1 MEEIR
6 KVVILTMDNN
16 QVRSDKVVPLY
27 YLNRLS
33 LDNSVS
39 YDDALNFM
47 KDDFLVIFMF
57 TMKEDRKPFYSTIK
71 KYSKD
76 DKNDPDSI
84 IKFNKALSSM
94 ITHALIEVEFSEEQ
108 YREDVKLMLDIQG
121 MIMDLYNS
129 TISNTDIKDK
139 YRFLVESV
147 EHNFD
152 YLVNKQS

>member
-57 TMKEDRKPFYSTIK
+57 TMKEDRKPFYNTIK
-71 KYSKD
+71 KYSRED
-76 DKNDPDSI
+76 NTDPDSI

-129 TISNTDIKDK
+129 TISNTDIRDK